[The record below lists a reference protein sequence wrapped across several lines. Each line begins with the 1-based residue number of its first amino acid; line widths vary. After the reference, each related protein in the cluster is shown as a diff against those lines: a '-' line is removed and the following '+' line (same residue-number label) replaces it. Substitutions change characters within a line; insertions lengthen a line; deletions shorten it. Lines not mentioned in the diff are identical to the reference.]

1 MQKSMLL
8 SVGLFMVL
16 GQAYAADN
24 PAPPS
29 AMPST
34 APAPASTPIEAPS
47 PQAAMPSLS
56 GAWSSNLV
64 DETILEQSGNRITGS
79 YSYMDEDDITQAG
92 RIEATIENQTIRGK
106 WWERPKV
113 GSGDESRGDLEWKIL
128 DNGKALMGWY
138 RDEGDEE
145 KQDWNLTR

>member
-8 SVGLFMVL
+8 PIGLFMVL
-16 GQAYAADN
+16 GQAYATDN
-24 PAPPS
+24 TATPS
-29 AMPST
+29 AMPSAT
-34 APAPASTPIEAPS
+34 PASAPIEAPPP
-47 PQAAMPSLS
+47 PQATMPSLS
-56 GAWSSNLV
+56 GVWSSNLV
-64 DETILEQSGNRITGS
+64 DETVLEQSGNRITGS
-79 YSYMDEDDITQAG
+79 YSYMDEDDVTQAG
-92 RIEATIENQTIRGK
+92 LIEATIENQTIRGK

-113 GSGDESRGDLEWKIL
+113 GGGDESRGDLEWKIL